1 MPRGGKRPGAGR
13 PLGSPNKYNADIKS
27 MVLTA
32 LSNAGGAD
40 YLTEQAKKN
49 PVAFM
54 GLVGKV
60 LPLTIANADDK
71 PLRITF
77 EWADA
82 APLVI
87 EHDER
92 NEPEPEPVYLDA
104 AD

>member
-1 MPRGGKRPGAGR
+1 
-13 PLGSPNKYNADIKS
+13 
-27 MVLTA
+27 MVLVA
-32 LSNAGGAD
+32 LDAVGGAT
-40 YLTEQAKKN
+40 YLAEQARKN
-49 PVAFM
+49 PVAFLN
-54 GLVGKV
+54 LVGKV